1 MYRKKFSTYTTKQTV
16 PSLCAATVKPVVSE
30 RTFSISPQSSTSSIV
45 GRMRQSISDEFTNPN
60 NQSVEAFSKSQRKGL
75 GCHCPP
81 NLWQR
86 PYNDP
91 SYQSTNESHLIG
103 HLFQ

>member
-45 GRMRQSISDEFTNPN
+45 GRMRQSISEEFTNPN
-60 NQSVEAFSKSQRKGL
+60 NQSVEAYSKSQRKGL
-75 GCHCPP
+75 GCHCP
-81 NLWQR
+81 R
-86 PYNDP
+86 TCGNDHTMTRHTSLP
-91 SYQSTNESHLIG
+91 MNHI
-103 HLFQ
+103 